1 MYISLSVG
9 STDISDGP
17 FNPYFGSS
25 LLEDVADL
33 VHLDDRRLGLVAAGV
48 EGVRVGRV
56 GTLHHKGGKE
66 RRRYQIQL
74 KLFRHPTSR

>member
-1 MYISLSVG
+1 MQREDAFITLS
-9 STDISDGP
+9 SDISDGP

-56 GTLHHKGGKE
+56 GALHRREVREGRKE
-66 RRRYQIQL
+66 GDIR
-74 KLFRHPTSR
+74 FN